1 MRSKPIILCFSGLD
15 PTGGAGIQADIEA
28 IASQHCHATS
38 IITALT
44 VQDTHNVHHFE
55 CVDAQLLLRQARAVL
70 NDMNVSAIKIGML
83 GSAAIAGAIHDL
95 LRDHP
100 HIPVIV
106 DPILAAGG
114 GGALS
119 TSHLMDAINHL
130 ILPHTHIATPN
141 TLEAHK
147 LTGCDITSDK
157 SYVIEQLAKTGV
169 KYILLTGTHA
179 DTAKV
184 EHHLY
189 RGNTRLKTF
198 SYDRLPNE
206 YHGSGCTLAASL
218 AALIARKIDI
228 IDASQLSLD
237 YSYSTL
243 MHAHALSSGQRIP
256 NRFYWAPKQ

>member
-1 MRSKPIILCFSGLD
+1 MNSKPIVLCFSGLD

-28 IASQHCHATS
+28 IASQHCHAAS

-44 VQDTHNVHHFE
+44 VQDTLNVQHFE

-157 SYVIEQLAKTGV
+157 SYVIKQLAKTGV

-179 DTAKV
+179 DTHDV
-184 EHHLY
+184 QHHLY
-189 RGNTRLKTF
+189 RGTTHLQTF
-198 SYDRLPNE
+198 TYQRLPNE
-206 YHGSGCTLAASL
+206 YHGSGCTLTASL
-218 AALIARKIDI
+218 AALIAKETDT
-228 IDASQLSLD
+228 IDAAQQALD
-237 YSYSTL
+237 YSYNSL
-243 MHAHALSSGQRIP
+243 LHAHQFGKGQLIP
-256 NRFYWAPKQ
+256 DRFYWAST